1 MHVLSR
7 SFLVST
13 FLLFSFADLA
23 WAGSVT
29 GRVVDP
35 DGRAVS
41 GATVLLVDG
50 ATVVAT
56 TLTDSTGAF
65 AIDAPHD
72 GPFEVLTAVDGLRA
86 RPVSVRGDGN
96 AGEIKLEVSAVR
108 ESVVVSAAQVDVPLS
123 TTSSSVTILTAED
136 LAALQVRELADALRL
151 TAGVT
156 MVSAGGYGAQTSAFP
171 RGGESDYSMVIIDG
185 VQANAFGGG
194 FDFAHVP
201 VMNIERLEIVRGPQ
215 SALYGSNAIG
225 SVIRVV
231 SKRGGPPTASAL
243 VEGGSFGTSRIGG
256 AASHGAGPWQWGA
269 SVDRLASD
277 GVVENDDYERLVLGG
292 GLGWSRQ
299 NGPGVRADVTYTD
312 DERGF
317 PGPFG
322 SDPGGTFSGIDTVSR
337 GSNER
342 WLAAVSGAVPAGTRV
357 RLNGQLAYT
366 SIDGTQVSSFDPE
379 RPFSNSSRRTLG
391 RAQADVTFQPSL
403 QASVGGELQFERA
416 ESTFILSDSG
426 EVPVERRIG
435 GVFGELRWNRGTE
448 VFVTAGLRV
457 DRIVRKD
464 LDGNAGGFLP
474 RPDLPEDD
482 VTSVNPKVAVA
493 WFVRSSGGSFTKVRA
508 AAGTGIRPPDA
519 FEISSTDNPSLKP
532 ERSQSIEGGLDQAF
546 AGGRATI
553 EATAFYNNYDDL
565 IVTVGS
571 FEQSSRYHS
580 DNISNARTQGLE
592 LAAAFHARSQGRVP
606 IDVDVRVA
614 MTFLGTKILAVDGSA
629 DAPPPF
635 EPGDPL
641 LRRPAR
647 QFATELMVKG
657 GRFSGFLTVGGRSHT
672 RDVDPSFGTFGGLFD
687 APGYAVVNT
696 GGSWSIARSVEVF
709 GRVTNLFDKDYEE
722 ALGFPAL
729 GRSGIVGL
737 RVAAGR

>member
-1 MHVLSR
+1 MRVLSR

-13 FLLFSFADLA
+13 FLLFFAALA
-23 WAGSVT
+23 WAESVT

-35 DGRAVS
+35 DGRAVR
-41 GATVLLVDG
+41 GATVMLVDG
-50 ATVVAT
+50 VTVVAT

-72 GPFEVLTAVDGLRA
+72 GPFDVLTAVDGLRA
-86 RPVSVRGDGN
+86 RPVTVRGDGN

-123 TTSSSVTILTAED
+123 TTSSSVTILTGDD
-136 LAALQVRELADALRL
+136 LAAWQVRELADALRL

-171 RGGESDYSMVIIDG
+171 RGGESDYSLVIIDG

-225 SVIRVV
+225 SVLRIV
-231 SKRGGPPTASAL
+231 SKRGGAPAASAL
-243 VEGGSFGTSRIGG
+243 IEGGSHGTSRVGG
-256 AASHGAGPWQWGA
+256 AAAQGVGPWQWGA
-269 SVDRLASD
+269 SVDRFASD
-277 GVVENDDYERLVLGG
+277 GVVENDDYERLTLAG

-299 NGPGVRADVTYTD
+299 NGPGLRADVHYTD

-317 PGPFG
+317 PGPYG

-342 WLAAVSGAVPAGTRV
+342 WLAAISGAMPAGTRV

-366 SIDGTQVSSFDPE
+366 GIDGTQVSSFDPE
-379 RPFSNSSRRTLG
+379 HPTSITSRRTLG
-391 RAQADVTFQPSL
+391 RAQADITFQPSL
-403 QASVGGELQFERA
+403 QATVGGEFQFERA
-416 ESTFILSDSG
+416 TSTFILAGAD
-426 EVPVERRIG
+426 EVPVERTIG
-435 GVFGELRWNRGTE
+435 GVFGEVRWTRASQI
-448 VFVTAGLRV
+448 FVTAGLRA
-457 DRIVRKD
+457 DRIARQN
-464 LDGNAGGFLP
+464 LAGNPGGFSP
-474 RPDLPEDD
+474 RPDFSEDV
-482 VTSVNPKVAVA
+482 VTSVNPKVAAA
-493 WFVRSSGGSFTKVRA
+493 WFVRSSGGSFTKIRA

-519 FEISSTDNPSLKP
+519 FEIAFTDNPSLKP
-532 ERSQSIEGGLDQAF
+532 ERSQSIEGGIDQAF
-546 AGGRATI
+546 AGGHATI
-553 EATAFYNNYDDL
+553 EATGFYNNYDDL
-565 IVTVGS
+565 IVAVGS
-571 FEQSSRYHS
+571 FEQSSRYRT
-580 DNISNARTQGLE
+580 DNISNARAQGLE
-592 LAAAFHARSQGRVP
+592 IAAALRARTQGRVP
-606 IDVDVRVA
+606 IDFDVRVA
-614 MTFLGTKILAVDGSA
+614 VTFLDTKILAVDGNSA
-629 DAPPPF
+629 APPPF

-647 QFATELMVKG
+647 QFATELLVKG
-657 GRFSGFLTVGGRSHT
+657 GRFSGFMTVGGRSHT
-672 RDVDPSFGTFGGLFD
+672 RDVDPSFGSFGGLFD

-709 GRVTNLFDKDYEE
+709 ARVTNLFDRDYEE

>member
-1 MHVLSR
+1 MY
-7 SFLVST
+7 
-13 FLLFSFADLA
+13 LLFRSSLLSTLLLFLAASA
-23 WAGSVT
+23 WAESVT

-35 DGRAVS
+35 DGRAVR

-50 ATVVAT
+50 ATIVAT
-56 TLTDSTGAF
+56 TLTDASGAF
-65 AIDAPHD
+65 AIDTPHD
-72 GPFEVLTAVDGLRA
+72 GPFELLTSADGLRA
-86 RPVSVRGDGN
+86 RPVSVHADGN

-108 ESVVVSAAQVDVPLS
+108 ESVVVSAAQVEVPLS
-123 TTSSSVTILTAED
+123 TTSSSVTILTEAD
-136 LAALQVRELADALRL
+136 LASLQVRDLADALRL
-151 TAGVT
+151 TPGLT

-194 FDFAHVP
+194 LDFAHVP
-201 VMNIERLEIVRGPQ
+201 VMNVERVEIVRGPQ

-225 SVIRVV
+225 SVVRVV
-231 SKRGGPPTASAL
+231 TKRGGPPAASAL
-243 VEGGSFGTSRIGG
+243 VEGGSFGTSRVGG
-256 AASHGAGPWQWGA
+256 TASQGAGPWQWGA
-269 SVDRLASD
+269 AVDRFASD
-277 GVVENDDYERLVLGG
+277 GVVENDDYERLSLTG

-299 NGPGVRADVTYTD
+299 NGPGLRVDLSYTD

-342 WLAAVSGAVPAGTRV
+342 WLTSVSGAVPAGTRV

-366 SIDGTQVSSFDPE
+366 GIDGTQVSSFDPDN
-379 RPFSNSSRRTLG
+379 PSSMTSRRTLG
-391 RAQADVTFQPSL
+391 RGQADITLQPSL
-403 QASVGGELQFERA
+403 QATAGGELQFERA
-416 ESTFILSDSG
+416 TSTFIVAGSG
-426 EVPVERRIG
+426 EVPVERTIG
-435 GVFGELRWNRGTE
+435 AVFGEVRWNRGSQLS
-448 VFVTAGLRV
+448 VTAGLRT
-457 DRIVRKD
+457 DWIARKD
-464 LDGNAGGFLP
+464 LEGDPGGFAP
-474 RPDLPEDD
+474 RPDFPDD
-482 VTSVNPKVAVA
+482 AVTSVNPKAAVA
-493 WFVRSSGGSFTKVRA
+493 WFVWSSGGSFTKLRA

-519 FEISSTDNPSLKP
+519 FEIAFTDNPSLKP
-532 ERSQSIEGGLDQAF
+532 ERSQSVEGGIDQAF

-565 IVTVGS
+565 IVAVGS
-571 FEQSSRYHS
+571 FQQSSRYRT
-580 DNISNARTQGLE
+580 DNISNARALGLE
-592 LAAAFHARSQGRVP
+592 LSGAFRSRTGGRLP
-606 IDVDVRVA
+606 LDLDLRVA
-614 MTFLGTKILAVDGSA
+614 MTFLDTEILAVDGSG

-635 EPGDPL
+635 EPGDAL

-647 QFATELMVKG
+647 QFAAEAIVKG
-657 GRFSGFLTVGGRSHT
+657 GRFSGFFTVGGRSRT

-696 GGSWSIARSVEVF
+696 GAAWSLARSVELF
-709 GRVTNLFDKDYEE
+709 GRITNLFDREYEE